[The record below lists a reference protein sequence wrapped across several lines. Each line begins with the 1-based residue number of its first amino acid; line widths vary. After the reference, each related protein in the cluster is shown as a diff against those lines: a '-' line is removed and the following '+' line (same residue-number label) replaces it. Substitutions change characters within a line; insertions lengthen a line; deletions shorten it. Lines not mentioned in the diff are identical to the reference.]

1 MEKEIDKRQTDRQKK
16 EEWKQKKKKE
26 QHVINE

>member
-16 EEWKQKKKKE
+16 RIKTEEKKE

>member
-16 EEWKQKKKKE
+16 EWKQKKKKE